1 MLLKNH
7 LVEVF
12 KKASSEN
19 NFLVKEN
26 IVLKWV
32 HRFGIDSLNDL
43 LIHSQAQEE
52 NHEEENQEQI
62 TLIEENHEEEN
73 QEQITLIEENHEE
86 ENQEQITLI
95 EENHEEENQ
104 EQITLIEENHE
115 EENQEQIT
123 LIEENHEEENQEQI
137 TLIEE
142 NHEEEN
148 QEQITLIEENHE
160 EENQE
165 QIRLESFKTSE
176 NLEETNCELN
186 YLKISNNNQVFN
198 TKQDSN
204 QINQYIKTPKL
215 PLPNIKN
222 LRKWINKDKKAS

>member
-7 LVEVF
+7 LIEVF

-19 NFLVKEN
+19 NILLKEN

-43 LIHSQAQEE
+43 LIYSPVQKE

-62 TLIEENHEEEN
+62 TLIDENYEEEN
-73 QEQITLIEENHEE
+73 QEQITLIDENYEE
-86 ENQEQITLI
+86 ENQEQSSL
-95 EENHEEENQ
+95 Q
-104 EQITLIEENHE
+104 
-115 EENQEQIT
+115 
-123 LIEENHEEENQEQI
+123 
-137 TLIEE
+137 
-142 NHEEEN
+142 
-148 QEQITLIEENHE
+148 
-160 EENQE
+160 
-165 QIRLESFKTSE
+165 SFKTLE
-176 NLEETNCELN
+176 NLEETNCESN

-204 QINQYIKTPKL
+204 QKNQYIKSPKL